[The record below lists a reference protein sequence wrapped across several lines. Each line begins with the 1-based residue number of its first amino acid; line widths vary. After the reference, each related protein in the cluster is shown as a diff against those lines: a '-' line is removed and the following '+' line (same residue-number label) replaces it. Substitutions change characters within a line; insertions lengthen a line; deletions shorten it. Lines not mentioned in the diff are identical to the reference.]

1 MKKLLIVIVLGAVAF
16 GAYYLYQKR
25 DGETTLG
32 GRFSSA
38 SAAPKRPTTA
48 TVEHRNIRFAVTVAG
63 EIGPA
68 EQVSV
73 RPEINGRIEELPVDI
88 GDRVQRGDLLFSL
101 DDTDL
106 QIEISSRETEISSAQ
121 LHLEKA
127 KRDFGRD
134 EQLFNENLIARQ
146 VFENAR
152 TDYELAK
159 NSIERARKNLEM
171 AKERL
176 TKTRIVA
183 PFDCTVLTRPVSV
196 GQAVSGSGGFNSGT
210 EVLTIADLN
219 AMVINAHVNQ
229 ADVTRLKVGMEV
241 DVQVEA
247 VPGLRVKG
255 VVERIAPQATVRN
268 NVKGFSTRILLK
280 DIDPRIQPGMTANI
294 TIPVASAEN
303 VIGVPLAAVY
313 TELNPETRRTERFV
327 FVQKGANYER
337 RLVRVGIADYFF
349 AEVQDG
355 LAPGEVVA
363 LEKPPEERI
372 LAEPSGPSS
381 HVSGSAPSLA
391 GPQSSGRPAPGAGAV
406 R

>member
-1 MKKLLIVIVLGAVAF
+1 MKKLLIVFIIGVVAA
-16 GAYYLYQKR
+16 GGYYLYKR
-25 DGETTLG
+25 GGEGGGGFSLTTT
-32 GRFSSA
+32 SSA
-38 SAAPKRPTTA
+38 PARQTTA
-48 TVEHRNIRFAVTVAG
+48 PVQHRTIQFAVTVAG

-73 RPEINGRIEELPVDI
+73 RPEINGRIQELPVDI
-88 GDRVQRGDLLFSL
+88 GDKVQKGDLLFSL

-106 QIEISSRETEISSAQ
+106 QIEISSRETEIASAQ
-121 LHLEKA
+121 LYLDKA
-127 KRDFGRD
+127 KRDHARD
-134 EQLFNENLIARQ
+134 QQLFEENLIARQ
-146 VFENAR
+146 VFENSK

-159 NSIERARKNLEM
+159 NSIERARKSLEL
-171 AKERL
+171 ARERL

-255 VVERIAPQATVRN
+255 MVERVAPQAIIRN

-280 DIDPRIQPGMTANI
+280 EIDPRIQPGMTANI
-294 TIPVASAEN
+294 TIPVASADN
-303 VIGVPLAAVY
+303 VIGVPLSAVY

-327 FVQKGANYER
+327 YVQKGLNYER

-363 LEKPPEERI
+363 LEKPADERI
-372 LAEPSGPSS
+372 LPEPSGPSS
-381 HVSGSAPSLA
+381 HVSGSSPALA
-391 GPQSSGRPAPGAGAV
+391 GPQPSGRRSTGSGVV